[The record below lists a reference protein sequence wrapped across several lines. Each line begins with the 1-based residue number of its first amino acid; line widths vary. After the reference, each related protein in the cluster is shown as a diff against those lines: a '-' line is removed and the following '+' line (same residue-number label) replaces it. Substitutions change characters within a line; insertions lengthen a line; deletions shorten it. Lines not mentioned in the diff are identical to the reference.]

1 MCSSVKTD
9 LHTVKRAQTD
19 CLRGKKMCPSI
30 ATDLHTGKRAL
41 VV

>member
-1 MCSSVKTD
+1 MSLGVATD
-9 LHTVKRAQTD
+9 LHTGKRAQTD
-19 CLRGKKMCPSI
+19 CLRGRKMGPSI